1 VNGLLD
7 SIRRVRTTF
16 RGPTPEADAGP
27 PIALAGQRV
36 LVVYLFDAVGDA
48 ILLGPALA
56 ALLDAGAKAPLG
68 VLVRPNAARVLRLL
82 DLPLKLH
89 VLPDAL
95 QLPPVTPGRPETA
108 KAWRAP
114 EVKAAQDELT
124 AALAARKYDVAVDL
138 TFRADTDARRWLA
151 ASGAA
156 VRLGW
161 LGAGEDPKAA
171 GLSSGAEDIRVMAD
185 RHWSRYLT
193 LPLARLGVR
202 APRFELGF
210 KLPEGA
216 KASAEAH
223 FKGPRPWVVLVPGA
237 RNPAKRWDPERFER
251 VGQWV
256 VREAQG
262 SVVVAGAPSE
272 AKLVKGLTQAIG
284 GPAQGYTKKDL
295 ATLVA
300 LLQAADAVLTND
312 TGPMHL
318 AFLSKAPTVAIFTW
332 MNPLCWGPPVTD
344 PRFVVLRIP
353 SGAADDAEGIYTRAA
368 IHYLDALLGKF
379 GRVGGR
385 S

>member
-1 VNGLLD
+1 MSRLID

-16 RGPTPEADAGP
+16 RGPGP
-27 PIALAGQRV
+27 GPTEQTPIAVAGRRV

-68 VLVRPNAARVLRLL
+68 VLVRPNAARVLKLL

-89 VLPDAL
+89 TLPDEL
-95 QLPPVTPGRPETA
+95 HLPPADPRRPETVR
-108 KAWRAP
+108 AWKAP
-114 EVKAAQDELT
+114 EVREAQEKLQT
-124 AALAARKYDVAVDL
+124 ALAGRKYDVAVDL
-138 TFRADTDARRWLA
+138 TYRADTDARRWLA
-151 ASGAA
+151 ASGAE

-161 LGAGEDPKAA
+161 MGDGEDPAEA
-171 GLSSGAEDIRVMAD
+171 GLTGGVEDERVMAT

-210 KLPEGA
+210 SVPDA
-216 KASAEAH
+216 AREAADELWGP
-223 FKGPRPWVVLVPGA
+223 GPRVVLVPGA

-256 VREAQG
+256 VREAKG
-262 SVVVAGAPSE
+262 SVVIVGAPSE
-272 AKLVKGLTQAIG
+272 AKLVKGLIKGIG
-284 GPAQGYTKKDL
+284 GAAEGYTKKDL
-295 ATLVA
+295 ATLLA
-300 LLQAADAVLTND
+300 LIQSADAVLTND

-318 AFLSKAPTVAIFTW
+318 AFLAGTPTVAIFTW

-344 PRFVVLRIP
+344 PRFVVLRVP
-353 SGAADDAEGIYTRAA
+353 EGAAEDAEGIYTRAA
-368 IHYLDALLGKF
+368 LHYLDTLLGKF
-379 GRVGGR
+379 ARR
-385 S
+385 AR